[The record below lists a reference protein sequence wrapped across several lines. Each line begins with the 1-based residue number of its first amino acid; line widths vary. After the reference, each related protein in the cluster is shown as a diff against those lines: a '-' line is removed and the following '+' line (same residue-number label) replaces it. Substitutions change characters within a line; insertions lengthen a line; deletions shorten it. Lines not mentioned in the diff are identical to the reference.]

1 MEASV
6 QRIVGIVLGALV
18 AFGLLLLFVGSTL
31 DLPRNYAIALVAGAI
46 VSILWP
52 WIVGFYIG
60 RRVREH
66 RDEEVQ
72 REVERQL
79 AEKREGG

>member
-1 MEASV
+1 M
-6 QRIVGIVLGALV
+6 QRFIGIVLGALV
-18 AFGLLLLFVGSTL
+18 AFALLVLLVGTSL
-31 DLPRNYAIALVAGAI
+31 DYPRDYVIAIVAGAA
-46 VSILWP
+46 VSLVWP
-52 WIVGFYIG
+52 WIVAAYIG

-79 AEKREGG
+79 AEKREQS

>member
-1 MEASV
+1 M
-6 QRIVGIVLGALV
+6 QRFIGIVLGGLL
-18 AFGLLLLFVGSTL
+18 AFALLLLLVGS
-31 DLPRNYAIALVAGAI
+31 DFEKPRNYLIALVAGAI
-46 VSILWP
+46 VSLLWP
-52 WIVGFYIG
+52 WIMSFYIG

-79 AEKREGG
+79 AEKREGS

>member
-1 MEASV
+1 M
-6 QRIVGIVLGALV
+6 QRIIGIVLGALV
-18 AFGLLLLFVGSTL
+18 SFALLVLLIGTSL
-31 DLPRNYAIALVAGAI
+31 DYPRGYVIAVVAGAI
-46 VSILWP
+46 VSLLWP
-52 WIVGFYIG
+52 WIVAVYIG

-79 AEKREGG
+79 AEKRENP

>member
-1 MEASV
+1 M
-6 QRIVGIVLGALV
+6 QRIIGIVLGGLL
-18 AFGLLLLFVGSTL
+18 AFALLLLLVGTTL
-31 DLPRNYAIALVAGAI
+31 DNPRNYAIAVVAGAI

-79 AEKREGG
+79 AEKREGE

>member
-1 MEASV
+1 MEGSM
-6 QRIVGIVLGALV
+6 QRIIGVVLGALL
-18 AFGLLLLFVGSTL
+18 AFTLLLLLVGTEF
-31 DLPRNYAIALVAGAI
+31 DKPRNYAIALFVGGI
-46 VSILWP
+46 ISVLWP

-79 AEKREGG
+79 AEKRDGG

>member
-1 MEASV
+1 M
-6 QRIVGIVLGALV
+6 QRIIGIVLGALV
-18 AFGLLLLFVGSTL
+18 AFGLLVLLVGASL
-31 DLPRNYAIALVAGAI
+31 DAPRNYVIALVAGAI
-46 VSILWP
+46 VSLIWP

-60 RRVREH
+60 RRVKDR

-79 AEKREGG
+79 AEKHEGD

>member
-1 MEASV
+1 MEASM

>member
-1 MEASV
+1 M
-6 QRIVGIVLGALV
+6 QRFIGSLLGGLV
-18 AFGLLLLFVGSTL
+18 SFALLLVLVGS
-31 DLPRNYAIALVAGAI
+31 DLEKPRNYVIALVSGAV
-46 VSILWP
+46 VSLLWP
-52 WIVGFYIG
+52 WIMSFYIG

>member
-1 MEASV
+1 M
-6 QRIVGIVLGALV
+6 QRIIGIVLGALV
-18 AFGLLLLFVGSTL
+18 AFGLLVVLVGTSF
-31 DLPRNYAIALVAGAI
+31 DAPRNYVIALVVGAI
-46 VSILWP
+46 VSLVWP

-60 RRVREH
+60 RRVKER

-79 AEKREGG
+79 AEKHEGD

>member
-1 MEASV
+1 M
-6 QRIVGIVLGALV
+6 QRIIGIVLGALV
-18 AFGLLLLFVGSTL
+18 AFGLLVLLVGTSL
-31 DLPRNYAIALVAGAI
+31 DAPRNYVIALVVGAI
-46 VSILWP
+46 VSLVWP

-60 RRVREH
+60 RRVKDR

-79 AEKREGG
+79 AEKREGD

>member
-1 MEASV
+1 M
-6 QRIVGIVLGALV
+6 QRIIGIVLGALL
-18 AFGLLLLFVGSTL
+18 AFALLLLLVGTGL
-31 DLPRNYAIALVAGAI
+31 NNPRDYVIALVAGAV
-46 VSILWP
+46 VSIVWP
-52 WIVGFYIG
+52 WIVAVYIG

-79 AEKREGG
+79 AEKRDGG

>member
-1 MEASV
+1 M
-6 QRIVGIVLGALV
+6 QRFIGILLG
-18 AFGLLLLFVGSTL
+18 GLLAFALLLVLVGS
-31 DLPRNYAIALVAGAI
+31 DFEKPRNYVIALVAGAV
-46 VSILWP
+46 VSLLWP
-52 WIVGFYIG
+52 WLMSFYIG
-60 RRVREH
+60 RRVRAS

>member
-1 MEASV
+1 M

>member
-1 MEASV
+1 M
-6 QRIVGIVLGALV
+6 QRFIGIVLGALL
-18 AFGLLLLFVGSTL
+18 AFALLLLLVGS
-31 DLPRNYAIALVAGAI
+31 DFEKPRNYVIALVAGAL
-46 VSILWP
+46 VSLLWP
-52 WIVGFYIG
+52 WIMGFYVG
-60 RRVREH
+60 RRVRER

>member
-1 MEASV
+1 M
-6 QRIVGIVLGALV
+6 QLIIGIVLGALL
-18 AFGLLLLFVGSTL
+18 AFALLLLLVGTGL
-31 DLPRNYAIALVAGAI
+31 NNPRDYVIALVAGAV
-46 VSILWP
+46 VSIVWP
-52 WIVGFYIG
+52 WIVAVYIG

-79 AEKREGG
+79 AEKRDGG

>member
-1 MEASV
+1 M
-6 QRIVGIVLGALV
+6 QRFIGIVLGALL
-18 AFGLLLLFVGSTL
+18 AFALLLLLVGS
-31 DLPRNYAIALVAGAI
+31 DFEKPRNYVIALVAGAL
-46 VSILWP
+46 VSLLWP
-52 WIVGFYIG
+52 WIMGFYVD
-60 RRVREH
+60 RRVRER